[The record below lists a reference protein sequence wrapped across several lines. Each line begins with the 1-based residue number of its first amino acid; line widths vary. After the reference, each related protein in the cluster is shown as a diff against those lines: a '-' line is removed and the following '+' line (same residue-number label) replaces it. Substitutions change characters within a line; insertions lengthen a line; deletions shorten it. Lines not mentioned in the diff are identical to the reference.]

1 MGLTFLLYSSSAL
14 IWGSTWYGI
23 KLQLTQVP
31 PVLSVGYRFLLAS
44 AVLFCYCAIRRRKLL
59 FSRRDH
65 FFLALQG
72 STLFG
77 LGYIMS
83 YHATIYLTSGLVA
96 VVFSTILLWNIL
108 NLRLFMGQHV
118 AARALAGGLTGLIG
132 VAVLFRHDLA
142 AFGASQGLLGLGIAL
157 GGAYMGSI
165 GNVIG
170 SRNARAGVP
179 VTQANAY
186 AMAYGALLTLSIH
199 FVTGGALVMDWTP
212 GYLLP
217 MLYLTV
223 FGSVVAFG
231 CYMLLIGRIGAE
243 YAAYVLL
250 VAPVIALGF
259 STVFE
264 SYRWGAD
271 SVIGIALVVAGN
283 LAILS
288 PSVPAG
294 ALARRIRE
302 LVRGNRD

>member
-1 MGLTFLLYSSSAL
+1 MGLTLFLYSAATL

-31 PVLSVGYRFLLAS
+31 PVLSVSYRFLLAS
-44 AVLFCYCAIRRRKLL
+44 AVLFCYCGLRRRKLL

-83 YHATIYLTSGLVA
+83 YYATMYLTSGLVA
-96 VVFSTILLWNIL
+96 VVFSTILLWNIV
-108 NLRLFMGQHV
+108 NLRLFMGRHV
-118 AARALAGGLTGLIG
+118 AARALAGGLTGLVGIG
-132 VAVLFRHDLA
+132 VLFRHELA
-142 AFGASQGLLGLGIAL
+142 AFGANEGLVGLGVAL
-157 GGAYMGSI
+157 VGAYMGSV

-179 VTQANAY
+179 VAQANAY

-199 FVTGGALVMDWTP
+199 FITGGALVMDWSP
-212 GYLLP
+212 GYLAP

-223 FGSVVAFG
+223 LGSVVAFG

-259 STVFE
+259 STAFE
-264 SYRWGAD
+264 SYRWGPD
-271 SVIGIALVVAGN
+271 SVAGVVLVMAGN
-283 LAILS
+283 LAILT

-294 ALARRIRE
+294 VLLGRLGRPWSLPRR
-302 LVRGNRD
+302 